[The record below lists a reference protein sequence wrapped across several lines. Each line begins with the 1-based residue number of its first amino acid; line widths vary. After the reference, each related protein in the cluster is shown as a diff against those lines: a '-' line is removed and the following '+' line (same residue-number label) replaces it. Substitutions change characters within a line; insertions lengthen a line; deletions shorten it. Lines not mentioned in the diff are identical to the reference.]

1 VDRTGALTVKNIRV
15 RPERVP
21 NNGKGRVRVEAL
33 VFSPAHDVGIESVT
47 IDLSSLGG
55 SPEEPMRFVKKEG
68 IAGTR
73 EGLYAVSFRVP
84 PLADPGRHAL
94 WILAKDS
101 RGNSGA
107 GTAPLS
113 VFYKRSPG
121 RGSILSPSSRTV
133 LDRVSGSRAV
143 PGNRVEALSSGAAA
157 MEARMRLVESAR
169 RQINLQIY
177 TMAMEGLC
185 GRFLE
190 AVLEKAAQGV
200 EVNALVNLNSQLA
213 VSPLTLVRLGLHRV
227 GREFQGF
234 TERVEEMLE
243 GRQGLGEILRELQ
256 GVFERVVRGDTGVNV
271 ILVGEDALLG
281 RDKRQVPSVGQRSRK
296 WLDRIER
303 DHVRLSQSE
312 TRLAARG
319 QVGVR
324 RYTDLPSLPGLTYAA
339 HEKVL
344 VADGARAVVGGR
356 NLEDRYFTHWI
367 DLDLLLEGPVV
378 ADVQAGFLRNWEFF
392 ARNLGEDA
400 SPARIRGRRRRC
412 GNLNLRFVQSRPWLG
427 EYQTMET
434 IVTAIQLARKRV
446 FISSQYLVLPESLLR
461 EALIEA
467 AGRGVDVRILTNS
480 RRTGQEVGFSAGHSI
495 TLRYCEPLLDA
506 GVRIFEMRGPKDEK
520 DPRPYLH
527 AKEFLIDGRWAAVGS
542 FNLSMRSC
550 FIESENLVVVEDA
563 DFARGFE
570 RAFLERL
577 ERHAS
582 EMTRKSLKEQKER
595 SRALMAVTDYLDLFF

>member
-1 VDRTGALTVKNIRV
+1 MDRAGALTVKNIRV

-21 NNGKGRVRVEAL
+21 NDGKGRVRVEAL

-55 SPEEPMRFVKKEG
+55 SREEPMRFVEKEG

-73 EGLYAVSFRVP
+73 EGLYAISFRVP

-94 WILAKDS
+94 PILAKDS
-101 RGNSGA
+101 RGNSGT

-133 LDRVSGSRAV
+133 LDRVSGSGAV

-169 RQINLQIY
+169 RQINLQVY

-213 VSPLTLVRLGLHRV
+213 VSPLTVVRLGLHRV
-227 GREFQGF
+227 GKEIQGF
-234 TERVEEMLE
+234 TERVEEILE
-243 GRQGLGEILRELQ
+243 GRQGLGEILREFQ
-256 GVFERVVRGDTGVNV
+256 GVFERVVRGDPGVNV

-281 RDKRQVPSVGQRSRK
+281 KDRQAPSLGQRSRK

-303 DHVRLSQSE
+303 DHVRLAQSE
-312 TRLAARG
+312 TGLAARTRI
-319 QVGVR
+319 GVR

-339 HEKVL
+339 HEKTL
-344 VADGARAVVGGR
+344 VVDGARAIVGGR

-378 ADVQAGFLRNWEFF
+378 GEIQSGFLRNWEFF
-392 ARNLGEDA
+392 ARNLGEDTVPTTVA
-400 SPARIRGRRRRC
+400 GSRRRA
-412 GNLNLRFVQSRPWLG
+412 GDLKVRFLQSRPWLG
-427 EYQTMET
+427 EYHTMET
-434 IVTAIQLARKRV
+434 IVTAVQLARKRV

-467 AGRGVDVRILTNS
+467 AARGVDVRILTNS
-480 RRTGQEVGFSAGHSI
+480 HRTGQEVGFSAGHSI

-506 GVRIFEMRGPKDEK
+506 GIRVFEMRGPDDEK

-527 AKEFLIDGRWAAVGS
+527 AKEFTIDGQWAAVGS

-563 DFARGFE
+563 DFARGCE

-577 ERHAS
+577 DRNAL
-582 EMTRKSLKEQKER
+582 EMTRKTLQEEKER
-595 SRALMAVTDYLDLFF
+595 ARAMMAVTDYLDLFF